1 MKIYQS
7 ENDGV
12 IGEFLYQTV
21 EFTQKEFADKG
32 IGVISQVAVRQY
44 LIEER
49 PDLKIKK
56 LGSFKFDSQ
65 TNTVTVRIAT
75 VNKIVPAALLNPG
88 YDELK
93 DNYDR
98 TKKRYDA
105 LVIAVAKDAQKFSDL
120 LVENEELKKQ
130 NAALAECAG
139 IDISPEA
146 PDVQIVIKDDKDQKP
161 TEEAIDEM
169 LEDAADLADAKEAIG
184 SGSNVVLTQD
194 MIERA
199 CDQAEVV
206 GPDGPFSESAPTA
219 EELSE
224 AAQEMI
230 KNAEDE
236 GRETL

>member
-7 ENDGV
+7 EDDGV

-65 TNTVTVRIAT
+65 KNTVTVRIAT
-75 VNKIVPAALLNPG
+75 VNKIVPVALLNPG

-105 LVIAVAKDAQKFSDL
+105 LVIAVSKDAQKFSDL
-120 LVENEELKKQ
+120 LVENENLKAE
-130 NAALAECAG
+130 NDRLMLRLAEWSASCVSCGRVNKNVHVIIEEDAA
-139 IDISPEA
+139 DILNIEYDGKIMGGANPN
-146 PDVQIVIKDDKDQKP
+146 QILHVTGQLDP
-161 TEEAIDEM
+161 
-169 LEDAADLADAKEAIG
+169 EDAADLADAKKAIK
-184 SGSNVVLTQD
+184 SADSVLLP
-194 MIERA
+194 EF
-199 CDQAEVV
+199 CDEDDEV
-206 GPDGPFSESAPTA
+206 GPDLESEVDGTV
-219 EELSE
+219 E
-224 AAQEMI
+224 
-230 KNAEDE
+230 
-236 GRETL
+236 